1 MGGPPSFVPLT
12 LVVITTNLIL
22 MGKLQAEI
30 RQSKPFDTP
39 EQEAALALERT
50 TDQLRR
56 HYDEF
61 FKRYDLTPTQYNA
74 LRILRGAGAA
84 GLPCSEI
91 AQRMITRDPDI
102 TRLLS
107 RLEQRELCSRG
118 RDEKDKRVV
127 LSRITPAGL
136 KLLQEIDQPIRE
148 LNKNLMKPMG
158 EKRLRSLIRL
168 LEQVRS
174 ACEPS

>member
-1 MGGPPSFVPLT
+1 

-61 FKRYDLTPTQYNA
+61 FKRYDLTPTQ
-74 LRILRGAGAA
+74 
-84 GLPCSEI
+84 
-91 AQRMITRDPDI
+91 
-102 TRLLS
+102 
-107 RLEQRELCSRG
+107 
-118 RDEKDKRVV
+118 
-127 LSRITPAGL
+127 
-136 KLLQEIDQPIRE
+136 
-148 LNKNLMKPMG
+148 
-158 EKRLRSLIRL
+158 
-168 LEQVRS
+168 
-174 ACEPS
+174 